1 MSDELRTTED
11 YLDYC
16 IKRGETA
23 QAIAFLKHK
32 SERIGLSKIPSP
44 STVKRKSAKHSG
56 DELCLFEAAAESF
69 LTGKLEPSSVLDTL
83 IKDAFTQKNR
93 RAFEI
98 ILKAYDFA
106 QSPEQNYAGT
116 LVVAVIKE
124 TLNLLEKDSTVFPT
138 KKEVKCAVRNKLKK
152 EKIHKAYE
160 NIYKAYDMGESSEWA
175 NVFTLAGLKSLPER
189 KPFESKDAK

>member
-32 SERIGLSKIPSP
+32 NERIGLSKIPSP
-44 STVKRKSAKHSG
+44 STVKRKSAKYSG
-56 DELCLFEAAAESF
+56 DELCLFEAAHESF
-69 LTGKLEPSSVLDTL
+69 RNGKLEPSSVLDIL

-98 ILKAYDFA
+98 ILEAYDFA
-106 QSPEQNYAGT
+106 QNPKQNYAGT
-116 LVVAVIKE
+116 LVVAVIE
-124 TLNLLEKDSTVFPT
+124 ATLELLEKDSTFFPT
-138 KKEVKCAVRNKLKK
+138 KKEVKYAVRNKLGKK
-152 EKIHKAYE
+152 EKHM
-160 NIYKAYDMGESSEWA
+160 AYDMGESSEWA
-175 NVFTLAGLKSLPER
+175 NVFTLAGLKSLP
-189 KPFESKDAK
+189 

>member
-1 MSDELRTTED
+1 MSDELRTTEDYLD

-32 SERIGLSKIPSP
+32 SARIGLSKIPSP
-44 STVKRKSAKHSG
+44 STVKRKSAKYSG

-106 QSPEQNYAGT
+106 QSPKQNYAGT
-116 LVVAVIKE
+116 LAVAVIKS
-124 TLNLLEKDSTVFPT
+124 TLELLEKDSTVFPT
-138 KKEVKCAVRNKLKK
+138 KKEVKCAVINKLGKK
-152 EKIHKAYE
+152 LMHKAYD
-160 NIYKAYDMGESSEWA
+160 KGESSEWA

-189 KPFESKDAK
+189 KPLESKDTK